1 MRKVL
6 LVAINSKFI
15 QTNLA
20 LRYIRNYL
28 LQHNSDVTPV
38 IKEFTINQQ
47 VHTILSEIYKEKPA
61 VVLLSIYIWNVEF
74 SLKIITE
81 IKKILPGVKIITG
94 GPEVAY
100 RAQEIME
107 EYTQI
112 DYCVE
117 GEGEVV
123 VSSLLKEQLPPGV
136 YYRKDSLIINTGKAL
151 LIENPDEIPFPYLP
165 DELELLENKIIY
177 YESSRGC
184 PYNCSY
190 CISSIDKT
198 VRFFSLE
205 RVQRDIS
212 LFLQHNVP
220 LVKFVDRTFNLKK
233 EHYLPIW
240 KFIIDNHNNITTF
253 HFEITADRLSDDDFT
268 VLNGIGKDVIQFEVG
283 IQTINEET
291 LEIVARNSD
300 IVKQREMIK
309 KIPENIHIHLD
320 LIAGLPKE
328 SLQKFIKSFNYTI
341 RLKPDMMQ
349 LGFLKVLSGTE
360 MAKTAEK
367 EGFMFFSSPPYEII
381 STPDLSYEELL
392 IIKDI
397 EHVVDI
403 YYNSKRFSKTI
414 DYLLNMNDPFS
425 LFHELKCF
433 LEKSGAFVD
442 AKKTTDYYL
451 FLYLYLKEN
460 HLPDI
465 CIDLLKFDFI
475 SYSPVKSFPEWYNR
489 MYDKDVHHHL
499 IKKYAAGE
507 STRSGFINTNYE
519 VFNHNPFTLETLR
532 TELFFIYENGTCIT
546 IIENVKNG
554 N

>member
-28 LQHNSDVTPV
+28 LQHNSDVTSV

-47 VHTILSEIYKEKPA
+47 VHTILSEIFKEKPE
-61 VVLLSIYIWNVEF
+61 VVLFSIYIWNVEF
-74 SLKIITE
+74 ILKIINE
-81 IKKILPGVKIITG
+81 IKKILPDVQIIAG
-94 GPEVAY
+94 GPEVAF
-100 RAQEIME
+100 RAEEIIK

-123 VSSLLKEQLPPGV
+123 VSSLLNEQLPPGV
-136 YYRKDSLIINTGKAL
+136 YYRKKSHIIHSGKAL
-151 LIENPDEIPFPYLP
+151 LIENLDEIPFPYLP
-165 DELELLENKIIY
+165 NELELLENKIIY

-190 CISSIDKT
+190 CLSSIDKT

-205 RVQRDIS
+205 RVQNDIS
-212 LFLQHNVP
+212 FFLQHKVP

-233 EHYLPIW
+233 EHYLAIW
-240 KFIIDNHNNITTF
+240 KFIIDNHNTITTF
-253 HFEITADRLSDDDFT
+253 HFEITADRLSDDDFI
-268 VLNGIGKDVIQFEVG
+268 VLNGIGKGVIQFEIG
-283 IQTINEET
+283 IQTINKET
-291 LEIVARNSD
+291 LEIVSRNSD
-300 IVKQREMIK
+300 IVKQSEMIK

-328 SLQKFIKSFNYTI
+328 NFQKFKESFNYTI
-341 RLKPDMMQ
+341 QLKPDMMQ

-360 MAKTAEK
+360 MANTVKK
-367 EGFMFFSSPPYEII
+367 DGFKFFSSPPYEII

-403 YYNSKRFSKTI
+403 YYNSKRFATI
-414 DYLLNMNDPFS
+414 INYLLNITDPFS
-425 LFHELKCF
+425 LFYKIKCF

-442 AKKTTDYYL
+442 AKKTDDYYL
-451 FLYLYLKEN
+451 FLYRFLHEN

-465 CIDLLKFDFI
+465 CIDVLKFDFI
-475 SYSPVKSFPEWYNR
+475 SYSAVKSFPEWYNR
-489 MYDKDVHHHL
+489 LYDKDVHHHL
-499 IKKYAAGE
+499 IKKYVTGE
-507 STRSGFINTNYE
+507 STRNGFIHTNYE
-519 VFNHNPFTLETLR
+519 VFNHNPFTMEAKR
-532 TELFFIYENGTCIT
+532 TELFFIYENGKCIT
-546 IIENVKNG
+546 IIENEN
-554 N
+554 NEN